1 MQNMINRAKGIRLAM
16 LLAVLLTMLAAAG
29 VAAGADPIRVSSL
42 SEPQSVISP
51 QEVDIT
57 IKVYNSGQ
65 TDMQDKITLYNP
77 TGAPVESYEGL
88 KAEQSVTYQG
98 KWNVTAEE
106 IAKGKILYYIEYT
119 VQTDEGPDPTV
130 RSVPVTIQTEAAAPQ
145 LTATYT
151 VSPASA
157 RTGQTVTVAYTLSNT
172 GNIELRD
179 IVIENE
185 GIDKK
190 NVTASALSVGEKV
203 TLEQTFTMGK
213 KELTSKPTI
222 TYKAAGSDKKLT
234 ISDLAKK
241 TITVA
246 EDGLEVAIEAKTTE
260 NIYPGE
266 KVKMTLKLKN
276 SGNRAYTGLNVVG
289 SDGTQIASG
298 VELAPGASHNAEFE
312 VAVSA
317 DMEFTASVSGA
328 DSEGESI
335 GVISEA
341 VALKTQDAAK
351 ALLLNIRAAAQET
364 TIFSEPAVIRVAVL
378 VENIGQTDATTLTI
392 KEADTEVAKIPSLP
406 SGESRTLVFDIETSI
421 AGKLQFTV
429 SGKDALGTSRTYESN
444 IIQLTYIEP
453 TPAPTAV
460 PTPTPVPPTPT
471 PVPTPTPEPTFQEI
485 LTEKIQAIDP
495 VILYSA
501 AGALGAVLI
510 VLLSA
515 NAITALRR
523 KKRLAQAIDTIE
535 IEPQFRTRDHRGTRK
550 GQKGKKGKAEEKA
563 AAGEK
568 ADEPQIDPEKEL
580 TDEEAERMQQESK
593 AERPT
598 EGRRRRMQERD
609 VPDDR
614 TLRVAPIDERPD
626 FIAQGPV
633 NDSQTRVFGKLA
645 TQEMIE
651 EEMKREKPAAA
662 PEAAPAEEV
671 PTDPTIR
678 LSGEEVE
685 QIRKSGKKTQ
695 NKNQEMK
702 KSKKG
707 LFGFGKKKEADDNF
721 IDDEFDELDAEEDD
735 FIE

>member
-16 LLAVLLTMLAAAG
+16 LLAALLVLLAAVG
-29 VAAGADPIRVSSL
+29 IAAEADPIRVSSL
-42 SEPQSVISP
+42 SEPQSVIAP

-57 IKVYNSGQ
+57 IKVYNSSQ

-98 KWNVTAEE
+98 TWNVTAEE

-119 VQTDEGPDPTV
+119 VQTDKGPDPTV

-157 RTGQTVTVAYTLSNT
+157 RTGQIVTVAYTLSNT

-179 IVIENE
+179 IVVENE

-213 KELTSKPTI
+213 KELVSKPTV

-276 SGNRAYTGLNVVG
+276 SGNRAYSGLNVIG
-289 SDGTQIASG
+289 SEGTQIASG
-298 VELAPGASHNAEFE
+298 VELAPGASHNTEFE
-312 VAVSA
+312 VTVSE

-328 DSEGESI
+328 DSEGESV

-341 VALKTQDAAK
+341 VALKTQDAQK
-351 ALLLNIRAAAQET
+351 ALMLNIRAAAQET
-364 TIFSEPAVIRVAVL
+364 TIFSEPAVVRVAVL

-406 SGESRTLVFDIETSI
+406 SGESRILVFDIETSI

-429 SGKDALGTSRTYESN
+429 SGKDALGNPRTYESN
-444 IIQLTYIEP
+444 IIQLNYIKP

-471 PVPTPTPEPTFQEI
+471 PVPTPTPEPTLQEV
-485 LTEKIQAIDP
+485 LSEKIQAIDP

-501 AGALGAVLI
+501 AGVLGAVLVVI
-510 VLLSA
+510 LSA
-515 NAITALRR
+515 NALTAARR
-523 KKRLAQAIDTIE
+523 RKRLAQAIDIIE

-550 GQKGKKGKAEEKA
+550 GKGKKNKAEKKDAPKEKA
-563 AAGEK
+563 N
-568 ADEPQIDPEKEL
+568 EPQIDPEKEL
-580 TDEEAERMQQESK
+580 TDEEAQRLQQESK
-593 AERPT
+593 AERPA
-598 EGRRRRMQERD
+598 EGRRRRMKDRD

-633 NDSQTRVFGKLA
+633 DDSQTRVFGKLA

-651 EEMKREKPAAA
+651 QEMKAEKAA
-662 PEAAPAEEV
+662 PVQEAAPAEEI
-671 PTDPTIR
+671 PSDPTIR

-685 QIRKSGKKTQ
+685 QIRKGEAKAAKK
-695 NKNQEMK
+695 NREMK

-707 LFGFGKKKEADDNF
+707 LFGFGKKKEEDDNF
-721 IDDEFDELDAEEDD
+721 IDDEFDELDGEDDD

>member
-1 MQNMINRAKGIRLAM
+1 M
-16 LLAVLLTMLAAAG
+16 LFLTLMMVLCAAVGFAAETN
-29 VAAGADPIRVSSL
+29 PIRVSSL
-42 SEPQSVISP
+42 SEPQSVIAP

-57 IKVYNSGQ
+57 IKIYNSGQ

-77 TGAPVESYEGL
+77 AGAPVETYEGL

-98 KWNVTAEE
+98 AWNVTAEE
-106 IAKGKILYYIEYT
+106 IKKGKISYYIQYYL
-119 VQTDEGPDPTV
+119 QTENGPKETLN
-130 RSVPVTIQTEAAAPQ
+130 SVPVTIQTEAAAPQ

-185 GIDKK
+185 EISKK
-190 NVTASALSVGEKV
+190 DVTASALSVGEKV
-203 TLEQTFTMGK
+203 TLETTFTMGK
-213 KELTSKPTI
+213 KELVSKPTI

-246 EDGLEVAIEAKTTE
+246 EDGLEVAVEAKTTE

-276 SGNRAYTGLNVVG
+276 SGNRAYTGLTAVG

-298 VELAPGASHNAEFE
+298 VDLAPGASKDVSFE
-312 VAVSA
+312 VAVSQ
-317 DMEFTASVSGA
+317 DMSFTASVSGA
-328 DSEGESI
+328 DSQGESV
-335 GVISEA
+335 GVVSEA
-341 VALKTQDAAK
+341 VALKTQDASK
-351 ALLLNIRAAAQET
+351 ALVLNILAQAQET
-364 TIFSEPAVIRVAVL
+364 TIYSEPAVVRMAVL

-392 KEADTEVAKIPSLP
+392 KEADTTVATIPSLP

-429 SGKDALGTSRTYESN
+429 TGKDAAGTPRTYESN
-444 IIQLTYIEP
+444 VIQITYIEP
-453 TPAPTAV
+453 TPAPTAA

-471 PVPTPTPEPTFQEI
+471 PAPTATPEPTLQEI
-485 LTEKIQAIDP
+485 LTEKLEAIDP
-495 VILYSA
+495 VVLYSA
-501 AGALGAVLI
+501 AGVLGTLLVVL
-510 VLLSA
+510 VSV
-515 NAITALRR
+515 NVITTARR

-535 IEPQFRTRDHRGTRK
+535 IDRDYSPRDHRGARK
-550 GQKGKKGKAEEKA
+550 GGKAKGEKA
-563 AAGEK
+563 AKEEK
-568 ADEPQIDPEKEL
+568 TEDAESIDSLDEL
-580 TDEEAERMQQESK
+580 TDEGEEPAQEEK
-593 AERPT
+593 PDDQAAPQT
-598 EGRRRRMQERD
+598 RRRRAQDRE

-614 TLRVAPIDERPD
+614 TLRVAPVDERPD

-633 NDSQTRVFGKLA
+633 DDSQTRVFGRLDTQALAQEELKLD
-645 TQEMIE
+645 
-651 EEMKREKPAAA
+651 A
-662 PEAAPAEEV
+662 PVKETDAVKTPD
-671 PTDPTIR
+671 DPTIR
-678 LSGEEVE
+678 FSSEQVEEL
-685 QIRKSGKKTQ
+685 RKSEVQQKAKKD
-695 NKNQEMK
+695 KKSREMK

-707 LFGFGKKKEADDNF
+707 LFGFGKKKDEDDSF
-721 IDDEFDELDAEEDD
+721 IDDEFDELDGDEDD

>member
-1 MQNMINRAKGIRLAM
+1 M
-16 LLAVLLTMLAAAG
+16 LFLTLMMVLYAAVGFAAEAN
-29 VAAGADPIRVSSL
+29 PIRVSSL
-42 SEPQSVISP
+42 SEPQSVIAP

-57 IKVYNSGQ
+57 IKIYNSGQ

-77 TGAPVESYEGL
+77 AGAPVETYEGL

-98 KWNVTAEE
+98 VWNVTADE
-106 IAKGKILYYIEYT
+106 IKKGKISYYIQYYLQAE
-119 VQTDEGPDPTV
+119 DGPKETLN
-130 RSVPVTIQTEAAAPQ
+130 SVPVTIQTEAAAPQ

-185 GIDKK
+185 EISKK
-190 NVTASALSVGEKV
+190 DVTASALSVGEKV
-203 TLEQTFTMGK
+203 TLETTFTMGK
-213 KELTSKPTI
+213 KELVSKPTI

-246 EDGLEVAIEAKTTE
+246 EDGLEVEVLAKTNE

-276 SGNRAYTGLNVVG
+276 SGNRAYTGLTAVG

-298 VELAPGASHNAEFE
+298 VDLAPGASKDVSFE
-312 VAVSA
+312 VTVAQ
-317 DMEFTASVSGA
+317 DMSFTASVSGA
-328 DSEGESI
+328 DSQGESV
-335 GVISEA
+335 GVVSEA
-341 VALKTQDAAK
+341 VALKTQDASK
-351 ALLLNIRAAAQET
+351 ALVLNILAQAQET
-364 TIFSEPAVIRVAVL
+364 TIYSEPAVVRMAVL

-392 KEADTEVAKIPSLP
+392 KEGDTTVATIPSLP

-429 SGKDALGTSRTYESN
+429 TGKDAAGTPRTYESN
-444 IIQLTYIEP
+444 VIQITYIEP
-453 TPAPTAV
+453 TPAPTAA

-471 PVPTPTPEPTFQEI
+471 PAPTATPEPTLQEI
-485 LTEKIQAIDP
+485 LTEKLEAIDP
-495 VILYSA
+495 VVLYSA
-501 AGALGAVLI
+501 AGVLGTLLVVL
-510 VLLSA
+510 VSL
-515 NAITALRR
+515 NVITTARR

-535 IEPQFRTRDHRGTRK
+535 IDRDYSPRDHRGARK
-550 GQKGKKGKAEEKA
+550 GGKAKGEKA
-563 AAGEK
+563 AKEEIAKDAESFDSLDELTGEGEK
-568 ADEPQIDPEKEL
+568 SAQEEKLDDQAAPQ
-580 TDEEAERMQQESK
+580 T
-593 AERPT
+593 
-598 EGRRRRMQERD
+598 RRRRAQDRE

-614 TLRVAPIDERPD
+614 TLRVAPVDERPD

-633 NDSQTRVFGKLA
+633 DDSETRVFGKLDTDVLA
-645 TQEMIE
+645 QEELKLDAPVKE
-651 EEMKREKPAAA
+651 E
-662 PEAAPAEEV
+662 APAQT
-671 PTDPTIR
+671 PDDPTIR
-678 LSGEEVE
+678 FSSEQVEE
-685 QIRKSGKKTQ
+685 IRKGEAQQKVKKD
-695 NKNQEMK
+695 KKSREMK

-707 LFGFGKKKEADDNF
+707 LFGFGKKKDEDDSF
-721 IDDEFDELDAEEDD
+721 IDDEFDELDGDEDD